1 MKIFEKKSV
10 IKIDGDDIKDARLSS
25 AGFTD
30 SATKK
35 RAYMNVLGARLAMKM
50 LFSQKIEANNLY
62 SLYTIHS
69 VLEELN
75 ISDVYYNSIRMDVRL
90 VFDKNQIFVPKSHF
104 EYGLTPD
111 AYLVLQLKE
120 DQSGAEFLGFFEPRD
135 LDKKNANTD
144 YYFYEAENL
153 QKPENL
159 KSFLDH
165 FIVENNINEE
175 GNEEAEALFL
185 SFVDKEISAQDKSFL
200 LKRLANS
207 IVLREKIVEFENFE
221 IISQRIAQTDE
232 LIQDGL
238 LDIVGTQQLFE
249 DEEKTTSKAEIKAEV
264 IEEVLSGLLDEEEEE
279 EEKDKNLLLTG
290 ETLAAGGL
298 ALAAGLELGSEA
310 IKASS
315 QAATAGIEAQADL
328 IAGGV
333 DVLSAGIG
341 LGGQLTENIAKPSDE
356 SDLLTEIDDFLNQDD
371 TSKEIKFENNTEFET
386 FDLDSLDL
394 DSLEIASPSEDGN
407 IDIESIETESNEDNS
422 FEIEEFSSELEDL
435 DEFEGDI
442 EEFTQIEEDTTD
454 FENIETTTVEIPEIS
469 EIEDIS
475 PVEEI
480 EDIESIE
487 NIEPEQEET
496 PIELGTETEA
506 IETTETDEN
515 VFNLDEFDFDML
527 NEDNESN
534 ESEAVSLDSLDS
546 DEIPQKETI
555 PPNEETEELDAV
567 HKFQQLEEQEDSK
580 EDSGQES
587 DDFMSQVDDFLNDIN
602 LSDEQ
607 KNLLESELAAGIDL
621 EDNTPTQTSAPKTE
635 LSPDDLFMDTD
646 ALLAQAE
653 GSPGGDKDPLK
664 LLFKE
669 GDTEV
674 KTDGINFDIKRIPN
688 ADLLKNK
695 KVIIAASVA
704 GAIFVSLAI
713 GGIAI
718 HNKNAAGSNKT
729 AITEKVEAPT
739 QNAPEDMTM
748 DLNAPATEQVMPTGP
763 QEIPAEEA
771 QPKAQQKAEVGR
783 DMGKAVSD
791 AFMSEPVNAN
801 ITKVAWEVPEDLAYN
816 DSFRKYL
823 QMAGK
828 NLKLNLQNDLLL
840 ATEMA
845 YSNKVVVDIEIGGNG
860 NVNASNV
867 VVSSGSKQI
876 DKIVLQSIKNTLQY
890 LKVPTSELGNKS
902 VVATLIINF

>member
-25 AGFTD
+25 AGFAD
-30 SATKK
+30 NVTKK

-135 LDKKNANTD
+135 LDKENANTD
-144 YYFYEAENL
+144 YYFFEFENL

-165 FIVENNINEE
+165 FIVENNMSEE

-185 SFVDKEISAQDKSFL
+185 SFVDKEISAQNKSFL
-200 LKRLANS
+200 LKSLANS
-207 IVLREKIVEFENFE
+207 IALREKIVEFENFE
-221 IISQRIAQTDE
+221 IISQRIVQTDG

-249 DEEKTTSKAEIKAEV
+249 DEEKSTSKAEIKAEV
-264 IEEVLSGLLDEEEEE
+264 IEEVLSDLLDEED
-279 EEKDKNLLLTG
+279 EKDKNPLLTG
-290 ETLAAGGL
+290 EALAAGGL

-328 IAGGV
+328 IAGGA
-333 DVLSAGIG
+333 DVLLAGLG
-341 LGGQLTENIAKPSDE
+341 LGGQLAENIAKPSEE
-356 SDLLTEIDDFLNQDD
+356 SDLLNEIDDFLNQDE
-371 TSKEIKFENNTEFET
+371 TSKEIEFENNTEFET

-394 DSLEIASPSEDGN
+394 DSLETVTSNEDEN
-407 IDIESIETESNEDNS
+407 IDIETIETETNEDIS
-422 FEIEEFSSELEDL
+422 FELEDIDEIQGSIEEFK
-435 DEFEGDI
+435 
-442 EEFTQIEEDTTD
+442 QIEEDTID
-454 FENIETTTVEIPEIS
+454 FENIETTTAEIS
-469 EIEDIS
+469 ELTEIEDIS
-475 PVEEI
+475 PLEEI
-480 EDIESIE
+480 EDTESIE
-487 NIEPEQEET
+487 NIESEPEEI
-496 PIELGTETEA
+496 PIELETETED
-506 IETTETDEN
+506 IVEEVEEEETTTETDEN
-515 VFNLDEFDFDML
+515 VFSLDDFDFDML
-527 NEDNESN
+527 NENTETKESD
-534 ESEAVSLDSLDS
+534 AISLDSLDS
-546 DEIPQKETI
+546 DEKPQQEII
-555 PPNEETEELDAV
+555 PPGEETEELDAI
-567 HKFQQLEEQEDSK
+567 HKFQQLEELEDSK
-580 EDSGQES
+580 EDSGQEN

-607 KNLLESELAAGIDL
+607 KNLLESELASGIDL
-621 EDNTPTQTSAPKTE
+621 EDNIPTQTAAPKTE

-653 GSPGGDKDPLK
+653 GSSGGDKDPLK

-674 KTDGINFDIKRIPN
+674 KTDGINFDIKRIPT
-688 ADLLKNK
+688 ADILKNK

-704 GAIFVSLAI
+704 GVIFVSLAI

-718 HNKNAAGSNKT
+718 HNKNSAGPIGDKT
-729 AITEKVEAPT
+729 TVNTPGEIPT

-748 DLNAPATEQVMPTGP
+748 DLNAPVTEQVMPSQP
-763 QEIPAEEA
+763 QEIPAEK
-771 QPKAQQKAEVGR
+771 PQQKVETGR

-801 ITKVAWEVPEDLAYN
+801 ITKIAWEVPEDLAYN

-860 NVNASNV
+860 NVNASNI